1 MSPEYDPPLR
11 GMAVHIKQTEACGEI
26 LAQIQM
32 ELEVKP
38 RRMQGAQAAYDVIH
52 LNFLKL

>member
-38 RRMQGAQAAYDVIH
+38 RRMQGAQAAYDEIH